1 VSLDESF
8 AKPQWRYGLLAATV
22 MLVGGCDEERSF
34 VDLEELVQTVHRDTV
49 PRVDPLPELPP
60 MESVFYQAD
69 GVADPFAPSNVF
81 GEGDVEAEPE
91 PEPDPLTPDA
101 SRVAE
106 ALEKFPLDALQLVGT
121 MQIDANAWALV
132 SAPDGQI
139 HRVIE
144 GSYLGQNN
152 GKVVAIDLDQSALE
166 IEELLQGPTGRWE
179 IRPTQLVVDH

>member
-1 VSLDESF
+1 MSLCDSF
-8 AKPQWRYGLLAATV
+8 AKPRWRYGLLATTV
-22 MLVGGCDEERSF
+22 MLLGGCDEERSL
-34 VDLEELVQTVHRDTV
+34 VDLQDFVQTVHRDTV

-60 MESVFYQAD
+60 VESVLYQAD
-69 GVADPFAPSNVF
+69 GAADPFAPSNVF
-81 GEGDVEAEPE
+81 GEGDVEVE

-101 SRVAE
+101 SRVTE

-121 MQIDANAWALV
+121 MQIDAHAWALV

-139 HRVIE
+139 HRVVE
-144 GSYLGQNN
+144 GTYLGQNN

-179 IRPTQLVVDH
+179 IRPTRLAVNH

>member
-1 VSLDESF
+1 MSLYESF
-8 AKPQWRYGLLAATV
+8 AKPRWRYGLFAATV
-22 MLVGGCDEERSF
+22 MLLGGCDKERSL
-34 VDLEELVQTVHRDTV
+34 VDLENFVQTVHRDTV

-60 MESVFYQAD
+60 VESVLYQAD
-69 GVADPFAPSNVF
+69 GAADPFAPSNVF

-91 PEPDPLTPDA
+91 PDPLTPDA

-106 ALEKFPLDALQLVGT
+106 ALV
-121 MQIDANAWALV
+121 V
-132 SAPDGQI
+132 
-139 HRVIE
+139 E

-179 IRPTQLVVDH
+179 IRPTRLSVNH

>member
-1 VSLDESF
+1 MSF
-8 AKPQWRYGLLAATV
+8 GEFPLKYQRRYGLLLATV
-22 MLVGGCDEERSF
+22 VLLGGCDEGRSLA
-34 VDLEELVQTVHRDTV
+34 DLENFVQTVHRDTV

-60 MESVFYQAD
+60 VESVVYQAD

-81 GEGDVEAEPE
+81 GESDVEAE

-121 MQIDANAWALV
+121 MQIEAHAWALV
-132 SAPDGQI
+132 STPDGQI
-139 HRVIE
+139 HRVVE
-144 GSYLGQNN
+144 GNYLGQNN
-152 GKVVAIDLDQSALE
+152 GKVVAIDLDHGALE

-179 IRPTQLVVDH
+179 IRPTRLAVDH